1 MTGRGAQL
9 SGILPSVP
17 FSFPRIFDGSLEF
30 NALNEES
37 MNNGKKKK
45 KSKGQVYSLETYLS
59 SWIYEVDTVF
69 VDSDQ
74 EIFREIRFC
83 SLLKDKMIPPH
94 KERNKRVQR
103 PLRNV
108 DFCGYCTECTEFMN
122 KDIGTTP

>member
-1 MTGRGAQL
+1 M
-9 SGILPSVP
+9 
-17 FSFPRIFDGSLEF
+17 E
-30 NALNEES
+30 
-37 MNNGKKKK
+37 K

-74 EIFREIRFC
+74 EIFWEIRFC